1 MLTFIISIK
10 KNKYIKKAMLDR
22 MNLFEIYKYP
32 ENESLLNKK
41 RFRNK
46 GMRKDN
52 IKIRLMRSFLN
63 NALLN
68 EINEKLK
75 YIDSKIFLKKLPQMF
90 VYNVIKK
97 INKELIN
104 MTFIEIL
111 EKKDLYDKNELNKYY
126 HNLKVLK
133 IKEINDNDD
142 LKEIVNKKF
151 VKLFEEYI
159 NSDKFKIDEINRLK
173 VKNKKDNYIKNY
185 IYFANN
191 FIKSLSLY
199 EEKENN
205 FISFDASILMNLDV
219 DSFSLKS
226 NSEDPSQLFLSYK
239 EENRK
244 IVDIY
249 DFLIEDK
256 DKKTIFKVIYPEKVS
271 IFKNS
276 KQEKIDNLLSKCDL
290 KKRIKSVKK
299 LKRYECKDNIR
310 KTIKRRF
317 LNTYLKNG
325 LNDKIKKAGYNLF
338 FEYYPQKLVSQIS
351 REKDK
356 QILEMKLLQ
365 IFENK
370 DLYDEKNLN
379 NYYHNLKVIEQ
390 LKLEENPEL
399 DIILN
404 KKYKDLFDEY
414 INSDEFKIKEI
425 NRLKETNKDDNY
437 IAKYIY
443 LSKNFIEFCSQDIK
457 EVN

>member
-1 MLTFIISIK
+1 
-10 KNKYIKKAMLDR
+10 MLDR

-52 IKIRLMRSFLN
+52 IKIRLIRSFLN

-75 YIDSKIFLKKLPQMF
+75 HIDSKIFLKKLPQMF

-133 IKEINDNDD
+133 LKEINDNDD

-191 FIKSLSLY
+191 FIKSLSLND
-199 EEKENN
+199 EKENN
-205 FISFDASILMNLDV
+205 SISFDASILMNLDV

-256 DKKTIFKVIYPEKVS
+256 DRKTIFKVIYPEKVS

-437 IAKYIY
+437 IEKYIY
-443 LSKNFIEFCSQDIK
+443 LSKNFIEFCSKDIK
-457 EVN
+457 GIN

>member
-1 MLTFIISIK
+1 
-10 KNKYIKKAMLDR
+10 MLDR

-52 IKIRLMRSFLN
+52 IKIRLIRSFLN

-75 YIDSKIFLKKLPQMF
+75 HIDSKIFLKKLPQMF

-133 IKEINDNDD
+133 LKEINDNDD

-185 IYFANN
+185 IYYANN
-191 FIKSLSLY
+191 FIKSLSLND
-199 EEKENN
+199 EKENN
-205 FISFDASILMNLDV
+205 SISFDASILMNLDV
-219 DSFSLKS
+219 DSFSFKS

-239 EENRK
+239 EDNRK

-325 LNDKIKKAGYNLF
+325 LNDKIKKVGYNLF

-399 DIILN
+399 NIILN

-437 IAKYIY
+437 IEKYIY

>member
-1 MLTFIISIK
+1 
-10 KNKYIKKAMLDR
+10 MLDR

-75 YIDSKIFLKKLPQMF
+75 HIDSKIFLKKLPQMF

-111 EKKDLYDKNELNKYY
+111 EKKELYDKNELNQYY

-142 LKEIVNKKF
+142 LKKIVNKKF
-151 VKLFEEYI
+151 LKLFEEYI

-191 FIKSLSLY
+191 FIKSLSLN

-205 FISFDASILMNLDV
+205 SISFDASILMNLDV

-399 DIILN
+399 NIILN

-414 INSDEFKIKEI
+414 INSDEFRIKEI

-443 LSKNFIEFCSQDIK
+443 LSKNFIEFCSKNIK
-457 EVN
+457 GIN

>member
-1 MLTFIISIK
+1 
-10 KNKYIKKAMLDR
+10 MLDR

-52 IKIRLMRSFLN
+52 IKIRLIRSFLN

-75 YIDSKIFLKKLPQMF
+75 HIDSKIFLKKLPQMF

-191 FIKSLSLY
+191 FIKSLSLN

-205 FISFDASILMNLDV
+205 SISFDASILMNLDV

-399 DIILN
+399 NIILN

-443 LSKNFIEFCSQDIK
+443 LSKNFIEFCSKDIK
-457 EVN
+457 GIN

>member
-1 MLTFIISIK
+1 
-10 KNKYIKKAMLDR
+10 MLDR

-52 IKIRLMRSFLN
+52 IKIRLIRSFLN
-63 NALLN
+63 NSLLN
-68 EINEKLK
+68 EMNEKLK
-75 YIDSKIFLKKLPQMF
+75 HIDSKIFLKKLPQMF

-185 IYFANN
+185 IYYANN
-191 FIKSLSLY
+191 FIKSLSLND
-199 EEKENN
+199 EKENN
-205 FISFDASILMNLDV
+205 SISFDASILMNLDV
-219 DSFSLKS
+219 DSFSFKS

-244 IVDIY
+244 IVNIY

-399 DIILN
+399 NIILN

-443 LSKNFIEFCSQDIK
+443 LSKNFIGFCSQDIK

>member
-1 MLTFIISIK
+1 
-10 KNKYIKKAMLDR
+10 MLDR

-75 YIDSKIFLKKLPQMF
+75 HIGSKILLKKLPQMF
-90 VYNVIKK
+90 MYNVIKK

-191 FIKSLSLY
+191 FIKSLSLN

-205 FISFDASILMNLDV
+205 SISFDASILMNLDV

-399 DIILN
+399 NIILN

-437 IAKYIY
+437 IEKYIY

>member
-1 MLTFIISIK
+1 
-10 KNKYIKKAMLDR
+10 MLDR

-52 IKIRLMRSFLN
+52 IKIRLIRSFLN

-75 YIDSKIFLKKLPQMF
+75 HIDSKIFLKKLPQMF

-151 VKLFEEYI
+151 MKLFEEYI
-159 NSDKFKIDEINRLK
+159 NSDKFQIDEINRLK

-191 FIKSLSLY
+191 FIKSLSLN

-205 FISFDASILMNLDV
+205 SISFDASILMNLDV

-239 EENRK
+239 EDNRK

-443 LSKNFIEFCSQDIK
+443 LSKNFIGFCSQDIK

>member
-1 MLTFIISIK
+1 
-10 KNKYIKKAMLDR
+10 MLDR

-75 YIDSKIFLKKLPQMF
+75 HIGSKIFLKKLPQMF

-133 IKEINDNDD
+133 LKEINDNDD

-151 VKLFEEYI
+151 MKLFEEYI

-205 FISFDASILMNLDV
+205 YISFDASILMNLDV

-239 EENRK
+239 EDNRK

-379 NYYHNLKVIEQ
+379 NYYHNLKVTEQ
-390 LKLEENPEL
+390 LKLEENPEFN
-399 DIILN
+399 IILN

-443 LSKNFIEFCSQDIK
+443 LSKNFIKFCSKDIK
-457 EVN
+457 GIN

>member
-1 MLTFIISIK
+1 
-10 KNKYIKKAMLDR
+10 MLDR

-75 YIDSKIFLKKLPQMF
+75 HIDSKIFLKKLPQMF

-111 EKKDLYDKNELNKYY
+111 EKKELYDKNELNKYY

-191 FIKSLSLY
+191 FIKSLSLND
-199 EEKENN
+199 EKENN
-205 FISFDASILMNLDV
+205 SISFDASILMNLDV

-399 DIILN
+399 YIILN

>member
-1 MLTFIISIK
+1 
-10 KNKYIKKAMLDR
+10 MLDR

-46 GMRKDN
+46 GMRNDN
-52 IKIRLMRSFLN
+52 IKIRLIRSFLN

-75 YIDSKIFLKKLPQMF
+75 HIDSKIFLKKLPQMF

-142 LKEIVNKKF
+142 LKKIVNKKF

-205 FISFDASILMNLDV
+205 SISFDASILMNLDV

-239 EENRK
+239 EDNRK

-399 DIILN
+399 NIILN

-437 IAKYIY
+437 IEKYIY
-443 LSKNFIEFCSQDIK
+443 LSKNFIEFCSKNIK
-457 EVN
+457 GIN

>member
-1 MLTFIISIK
+1 
-10 KNKYIKKAMLDR
+10 MLDR

-52 IKIRLMRSFLN
+52 IKIRLIRSFLN

-75 YIDSKIFLKKLPQMF
+75 HIDSKIFLKKLPQMF

-151 VKLFEEYI
+151 MKLFEEYI

-205 FISFDASILMNLDV
+205 SISFDASILMNLDV

-256 DKKTIFKVIYPEKVS
+256 DKKTIFKVIYPDKVS

-414 INSDEFKIKEI
+414 INSDEFRINEI

-443 LSKNFIEFCSQDIK
+443 LSKNFIEFCSKNIK
-457 EVN
+457 GIN

>member
-1 MLTFIISIK
+1 
-10 KNKYIKKAMLDR
+10 MLDR

-75 YIDSKIFLKKLPQMF
+75 HIDSKIFLKKLPQMF

-133 IKEINDNDD
+133 LKEINDNDD

-159 NSDKFKIDEINRLK
+159 NSDKFNIDEINRLK

-191 FIKSLSLY
+191 FIKSLSLN

-205 FISFDASILMNLDV
+205 SISFDASILMNLDV

-290 KKRIKSVKK
+290 KKRIKSIKK

-399 DIILN
+399 YIILN

-437 IAKYIY
+437 IEKYIY
-443 LSKNFIEFCSQDIK
+443 LSKNFIEFCSKDIK
-457 EVN
+457 GIN

>member
-1 MLTFIISIK
+1 
-10 KNKYIKKAMLDR
+10 MLDR

-75 YIDSKIFLKKLPQMF
+75 HIDSKIFLKKLPQMF

-133 IKEINDNDD
+133 LKEINDNDD

-151 VKLFEEYI
+151 MKLFEEYI
-159 NSDKFKIDEINRLK
+159 NSDKFNIDEINRLK

-191 FIKSLSLY
+191 FIKSLSLN

-205 FISFDASILMNLDV
+205 SISFDASILMNLDV
-219 DSFSLKS
+219 DSFSFKS

-239 EENRK
+239 EDNRK

-399 DIILN
+399 NIILN

-437 IAKYIY
+437 IEKYIY

>member
-1 MLTFIISIK
+1 
-10 KNKYIKKAMLDR
+10 MLDR

-52 IKIRLMRSFLN
+52 IKIRLIRSFLN

-75 YIDSKIFLKKLPQMF
+75 HIDSKIFLKKLPQMF

-142 LKEIVNKKF
+142 LKKIVNKKF
-151 VKLFEEYI
+151 LKLFEEYI

-191 FIKSLSLY
+191 FIKSLSLN

-205 FISFDASILMNLDV
+205 SISFDASILMNLDV

-399 DIILN
+399 NIILN

-414 INSDEFKIKEI
+414 INSDEFRIKEI

>member
-1 MLTFIISIK
+1 
-10 KNKYIKKAMLDR
+10 MLDR

-75 YIDSKIFLKKLPQMF
+75 HIDSKIFLKKLPQMF

-142 LKEIVNKKF
+142 LKKIVNKKF

-191 FIKSLSLY
+191 FIKSLSLN

-205 FISFDASILMNLDV
+205 SISFDASILMNLDV

-239 EENRK
+239 EDNRK

-399 DIILN
+399 NIILN

-437 IAKYIY
+437 IEKYIY
-443 LSKNFIEFCSQDIK
+443 LSKNFIEFCSKNIK
-457 EVN
+457 GIN

>member
-1 MLTFIISIK
+1 
-10 KNKYIKKAMLDR
+10 MLDR

-75 YIDSKIFLKKLPQMF
+75 HIDSKIFLKKLPQMF

-133 IKEINDNDD
+133 LKEINDNDD

-191 FIKSLSLY
+191 FIKSLSLN

-205 FISFDASILMNLDV
+205 SISFDASILMNLDV

-399 DIILN
+399 NIILN

>member
-1 MLTFIISIK
+1 
-10 KNKYIKKAMLDR
+10 MLDR

-41 RFRNK
+41 RLLNK

-52 IKIRLMRSFLN
+52 IKIRLIRSFLN

-75 YIDSKIFLKKLPQMF
+75 HIDSKIFLKKLPQMF

-133 IKEINDNDD
+133 LKEINDNDD

-159 NSDKFKIDEINRLK
+159 NSDKFKVDEINRLK

-191 FIKSLSLY
+191 FIKSLSLN

-205 FISFDASILMNLDV
+205 SISFDASILMNLDV

-256 DKKTIFKVIYPEKVS
+256 NKKTIFKVIYPEKVS

-290 KKRIKSVKK
+290 KKRIKSIKK

-399 DIILN
+399 NIILN

-443 LSKNFIEFCSQDIK
+443 LSKNFIEFCSKDIK
-457 EVN
+457 GIN

>member
-1 MLTFIISIK
+1 
-10 KNKYIKKAMLDR
+10 MLDR

-52 IKIRLMRSFLN
+52 IKIRLIRSFLN

-75 YIDSKIFLKKLPQMF
+75 HIDSKIFLKKLPQMF

-133 IKEINDNDD
+133 LKEINDNDD

-191 FIKSLSLY
+191 FIKSLSLN

-205 FISFDASILMNLDV
+205 SIFFDASILMNLDV

-239 EENRK
+239 EDNRK

-399 DIILN
+399 NIILN

-437 IAKYIY
+437 IEKYIY

>member
-1 MLTFIISIK
+1 
-10 KNKYIKKAMLDR
+10 MLDR

-75 YIDSKIFLKKLPQMF
+75 HIDSKIFLKKLPQMF

-191 FIKSLSLY
+191 FIKSLSLND
-199 EEKENN
+199 EKENN
-205 FISFDASILMNLDV
+205 SISFDASILMNLDV

-399 DIILN
+399 NIILN

-425 NRLKETNKDDNY
+425 NRLKETKKDDNY

>member
-1 MLTFIISIK
+1 
-10 KNKYIKKAMLDR
+10 MLDR

-52 IKIRLMRSFLN
+52 IKIILIRSFLN

-75 YIDSKIFLKKLPQMF
+75 HIDSKIFLKKLPQMF

-133 IKEINDNDD
+133 LKEINDNDD

-185 IYFANN
+185 IYYANN
-191 FIKSLSLY
+191 FIKSLSLND
-199 EEKENN
+199 EKENN
-205 FISFDASILMNLDV
+205 SISFDASILMNLDV
-219 DSFSLKS
+219 DSFSFKS

-239 EENRK
+239 EYNRK

-249 DFLIEDK
+249 DFLIENK
-256 DKKTIFKVIYPEKVS
+256 DKKTIFKVVYPEKVS

-325 LNDKIKKAGYNLF
+325 LNDKIKKVGYNLF

-399 DIILN
+399 NIILN

-414 INSDEFKIKEI
+414 INSDEFRIKEI

>member
-1 MLTFIISIK
+1 
-10 KNKYIKKAMLDR
+10 MLDR

-75 YIDSKIFLKKLPQMF
+75 HIDSKIFLKKLPQMF

-133 IKEINDNDD
+133 LKEINDNDD

-205 FISFDASILMNLDV
+205 SISFDASILMNLDV

-239 EENRK
+239 EDNRK

-399 DIILN
+399 YIILN

-443 LSKNFIEFCSQDIK
+443 LSKNFIKFCSQDIK

>member
-1 MLTFIISIK
+1 
-10 KNKYIKKAMLDR
+10 MLDR

-68 EINEKLK
+68 EMNEKLK
-75 YIDSKIFLKKLPQMF
+75 HIDSKIFLKKLPQMF

-111 EKKDLYDKNELNKYY
+111 EKKELYDKNELNKYY

-151 VKLFEEYI
+151 MKLFEEYI
-159 NSDKFKIDEINRLK
+159 NSDKFQIDEINRLK

-191 FIKSLSLY
+191 FIKSLSLND
-199 EEKENN
+199 EKENN
-205 FISFDASILMNLDV
+205 SISFDASILMNLDV

-290 KKRIKSVKK
+290 KKRIKSIKK

-399 DIILN
+399 NIILN

-443 LSKNFIEFCSQDIK
+443 LSKNFIEFCSKNIK

>member
-1 MLTFIISIK
+1 
-10 KNKYIKKAMLDR
+10 MLDR

-68 EINEKLK
+68 EMNEKLK
-75 YIDSKIFLKKLPQMF
+75 HIDSKIFLKKLPQMF

-142 LKEIVNKKF
+142 LKKIVNKKF

-191 FIKSLSLY
+191 FIKSLSLN

-205 FISFDASILMNLDV
+205 SISFDASILMNLDV

-437 IAKYIY
+437 IEKYIY
-443 LSKNFIEFCSQDIK
+443 LSKNFIEFCSKDIK
-457 EVN
+457 GIN

>member
-1 MLTFIISIK
+1 
-10 KNKYIKKAMLDR
+10 MLDR

-75 YIDSKIFLKKLPQMF
+75 HIDSKIFLKKLPQMF

-133 IKEINDNDD
+133 LKEINDNDD
-142 LKEIVNKKF
+142 LKKIVNKKF

-159 NSDKFKIDEINRLK
+159 NSDKFNIDEINRLK

-191 FIKSLSLY
+191 FIKSLSLN

-205 FISFDASILMNLDV
+205 SISFDASILMNLDV

-239 EENRK
+239 EDNKK

-271 IFKNS
+271 IFKN
-276 KQEKIDNLLSKCDL
+276 
-290 KKRIKSVKK
+290 
-299 LKRYECKDNIR
+299 
-310 KTIKRRF
+310 
-317 LNTYLKNG
+317 
-325 LNDKIKKAGYNLF
+325 
-338 FEYYPQKLVSQIS
+338 
-351 REKDK
+351 
-356 QILEMKLLQ
+356 
-365 IFENK
+365 
-370 DLYDEKNLN
+370 
-379 NYYHNLKVIEQ
+379 
-390 LKLEENPEL
+390 
-399 DIILN
+399 
-404 KKYKDLFDEY
+404 
-414 INSDEFKIKEI
+414 
-425 NRLKETNKDDNY
+425 
-437 IAKYIY
+437 
-443 LSKNFIEFCSQDIK
+443 
-457 EVN
+457 

>member
-1 MLTFIISIK
+1 
-10 KNKYIKKAMLDR
+10 MLDR

-75 YIDSKIFLKKLPQMF
+75 HIDSKIFLKKLPQMF

-133 IKEINDNDD
+133 LKEINDNDD

-159 NSDKFKIDEINRLK
+159 NSDKFNIDEINRLK

-191 FIKSLSLY
+191 FIKSLSLN

-205 FISFDASILMNLDV
+205 SISFDASILMNLDV

-399 DIILN
+399 NIILN

-443 LSKNFIEFCSQDIK
+443 LSKNFIEFCSKNIK
-457 EVN
+457 GIN

>member
-1 MLTFIISIK
+1 
-10 KNKYIKKAMLDR
+10 MLDR

-46 GMRKDN
+46 GMRNDN
-52 IKIRLMRSFLN
+52 IKIRLIRSFLN

-75 YIDSKIFLKKLPQMF
+75 HIDSKIFLKKLPQMF

-133 IKEINDNDD
+133 LKEINDNDD

-191 FIKSLSLY
+191 FIKSLSLND
-199 EEKENN
+199 EKENN
-205 FISFDASILMNLDV
+205 SISFDASILMNLDV

-239 EENRK
+239 EDNRK

-399 DIILN
+399 NIILN

>member
-1 MLTFIISIK
+1 
-10 KNKYIKKAMLDR
+10 MLDR

-75 YIDSKIFLKKLPQMF
+75 HIDSKIFLKKLPQMF

-191 FIKSLSLY
+191 FIKSLSLN

-205 FISFDASILMNLDV
+205 SISFDASILMNLDV

-399 DIILN
+399 NIILN

-443 LSKNFIEFCSQDIK
+443 LSKNFIEFCSKNIK
-457 EVN
+457 GIN

>member
-1 MLTFIISIK
+1 
-10 KNKYIKKAMLDR
+10 MLDR

-52 IKIRLMRSFLN
+52 IKIRLIRSFLN

-75 YIDSKIFLKKLPQMF
+75 HIDSKIFLKKLPQMF

-142 LKEIVNKKF
+142 LKKIVNKKF

-185 IYFANN
+185 IYYANN
-191 FIKSLSLY
+191 FIKSLSLND
-199 EEKENN
+199 EKENN
-205 FISFDASILMNLDV
+205 SISFDASILMNLDV
-219 DSFSLKS
+219 DSFSFKS

-239 EENRK
+239 EDNRK

-399 DIILN
+399 NIILN

>member
-1 MLTFIISIK
+1 
-10 KNKYIKKAMLDR
+10 MLDR

-52 IKIRLMRSFLN
+52 IKIRLIRSFLN
-63 NALLN
+63 NSLLN
-68 EINEKLK
+68 EMNEKLK
-75 YIDSKIFLKKLPQMF
+75 HIDSKIFLKKLPQMF

-133 IKEINDNDD
+133 LKEINDNDD

-185 IYFANN
+185 IYYANN
-191 FIKSLSLY
+191 FIKSLSLND
-199 EEKENN
+199 EKENN
-205 FISFDASILMNLDV
+205 SISFDASILMNLDV
-219 DSFSLKS
+219 DSFSFKS

-399 DIILN
+399 NIILN

-437 IAKYIY
+437 IEKYIY
-443 LSKNFIEFCSQDIK
+443 LSKNFIKFCFQDIK

>member
-1 MLTFIISIK
+1 
-10 KNKYIKKAMLDR
+10 MLDR

-52 IKIRLMRSFLN
+52 IKIRLIRSFLN

-75 YIDSKIFLKKLPQMF
+75 HIDSKIFLKKLPQMF

-133 IKEINDNDD
+133 IKEINDNDN

-151 VKLFEEYI
+151 MKLFEEYI
-159 NSDKFKIDEINRLK
+159 NSDKFQIDEINRLK

-191 FIKSLSLY
+191 FIKSLSLN

-205 FISFDASILMNLDV
+205 SISFDASILMNLDV

-399 DIILN
+399 NIILN

-443 LSKNFIEFCSQDIK
+443 LSKNFIEFCSKDIK
-457 EVN
+457 GIN

>member
-1 MLTFIISIK
+1 
-10 KNKYIKKAMLDR
+10 MLDR

-52 IKIRLMRSFLN
+52 IKIRLIRSFLN

-75 YIDSKIFLKKLPQMF
+75 HIDSKIFLKKLPQMF

-142 LKEIVNKKF
+142 LKKIVNKKF
-151 VKLFEEYI
+151 LKLFEEYI

-191 FIKSLSLY
+191 FIKSLSLND
-199 EEKENN
+199 EKENN
-205 FISFDASILMNLDV
+205 SISFDASILMNLDV

-399 DIILN
+399 NIILN

-443 LSKNFIEFCSQDIK
+443 LSKNFIKFCSQDIK

>member
-1 MLTFIISIK
+1 
-10 KNKYIKKAMLDR
+10 MLDR

-75 YIDSKIFLKKLPQMF
+75 HIDSKIFLKKLPQMF

-191 FIKSLSLY
+191 FIKSLSLN

-205 FISFDASILMNLDV
+205 SISFDASILMNLDV

-399 DIILN
+399 NIILN